1 MVFSGLYP
9 VEAADYEALT
19 QNLARLQLNDPAF
32 SYQAESSAALG
43 FGFRCG
49 FLGVLHMEIVQERL
63 RREYDMDVITT
74 YPSVIYHVY
83 RKDGSRLDLD
93 NPLHLPEPEDVD
105 HIEEPYVKASII
117 SPASSIG
124 NVMNLIMEKRGEVT
138 ATENVD
144 ANHVML
150 KAELPL
156 HEIIVDFHDR
166 LQTITRGFGSM
177 DYEPCGYRREEL
189 VRMEILVNHEP
200 VDAFATIVPTE
211 QAAARGR
218 QLTERL
224 KEVVPKHQFKI
235 PIQAAVGSNIVA
247 RETVN
252 ALRKDVTAKCYG
264 GDITRK
270 RKLLEKQKEG
280 KKRMK
285 AVGSVNIPQDA
296 FVQVLK

>member
-1 MVFSGLYP
+1 
-9 VEAADYEALT
+9 
-19 QNLARLQLNDPAF
+19 
-32 SYQAESSAALG
+32 
-43 FGFRCG
+43 
-49 FLGVLHMEIVQERL
+49 
-63 RREYDMDVITT
+63 
-74 YPSVIYHVY
+74 
-83 RKDGSRLDLD
+83 
-93 NPLHLPEPEDVD
+93 
-105 HIEEPYVKASII
+105 
-117 SPASSIG
+117 
-124 NVMNLIMEKRGEVT
+124 MNLIMEKRGEVT

-200 VDAFATIVPTE
+200 VDAFATIVPAE
-211 QAAARGR
+211 QAATRGR
-218 QLTERL
+218 QLAERL

-296 FVQVLK
+296 FVQVLKSSD